1 MYKKLKLVESA
12 KLNEKLNFYEK
23 NTFSKKILDAKTD
36 EDIKKI
42 VYEIKPYS
50 EPTYTRCMEILN
62 GDGSTQYKASQ
73 ISDILYQLNESEKLT
88 EDLDDEEIEDKAE
101 ENQENQEELEDTLD
115 SEEDQ
120 EENPVEEESELDKEL
135 NELRDI
141 LVDLDL
147 NLYQI
152 TDKEDLNNSIY
163 IIGKVADESNDVLML
178 VDTKPEEVNSE
189 EIPDEE
195 PIINNVDIDDNINEA
210 EDNSNDLEKAK
221 KIIEN
226 CGFTIQDENV
236 AYTRNETG
244 WEIQQYTPEGE
255 DWFVDIIVNNDVNK
269 LIDEISSY
277 AENFDIDEEVELYV
291 DMRGQRGIPSSISA
305 LVEDAKWKKDQLTNL
320 ANELQKLK
328 SGNINESAE
337 VVSVLRNPENSN
349 ERVEINKLPNGK
361 YQTLYYSDEK
371 SFSGAQSQFD
381 DLDSAIKQVQKLRP
395 SYKLDE
401 IDNNTY
407 NDEDEAAYYRY
418 KELYANSNLA
428 RHKEAMEKAAKACK
442 EKGIKL
448 REAEEID
455 LENDEESEEDEH
467 KTELEQRFD
476 FVKLPNSFEEV
487 NKLNPRYGEELTPDH
502 EAVVEYLM
510 NCLIEMNPEAAEE
523 LQKEEEPEETPIEEP
538 DYDVDLGIDIEGEE
552 DLDSEDQY

>member
-1 MYKKLKLVESA
+1 MYKKLKLVESENK
-12 KLNEKLNFYEK
+12 KLKE
-23 NTFSKKILDAKTD
+23 
-36 EDIKKI
+36 
-42 VYEIKPYS
+42 
-50 EPTYTRCMEILN
+50 
-62 GDGSTQYKASQ
+62 GSTEEYWDATEIARDGFMSLMKFNFGTDSKGNNYIITVDANDVKRFSAT
-73 ISDILYQLNESEKLT
+73 SDDEAIEIYNKFKENWDNSDHADLTMDVKPIAPRNESAKLT
-88 EDLDDEEIEDKAE
+88 EADDDIEDLKDKAE
-101 ENQENQEELEDTLD
+101 EDLENQEELEDTVD

-120 EENPVEEESELDKEL
+120 EENPIEEESELDKEL

-163 IIGKVADESNDVLML
+163 IIGKVAEDSDDVLML

-189 EIPDEE
+189 EIPEEE
-195 PIINNVDIDDNINEA
+195 PIIDNIDTDNIDTDNINEA

-226 CGFTIQDENV
+226 CGFTIQDEDVNFSG
-236 AYTRNETG
+236 NETG

-277 AENFDIDEEVELYV
+277 AENFDVDEEVEPYIE
-291 DMRGQRGIPSSISA
+291 MRGQRGVPSSISD
-305 LVEDAKWKKDQLTNL
+305 LIKDAEWKKDQLINL
-320 ANELQKLK
+320 SNELQKLK

-337 VVSVLRNPENSN
+337 LAKVLRNPENSN

-381 DLDSAIKQVQKLRP
+381 DLDSAIKQAQKLRP
-395 SYKLDE
+395 TYKLE
-401 IDNNTY
+401 
-407 NDEDEAAYYRY
+407 
-418 KELYANSNLA
+418 
-428 RHKEAMEKAAKACK
+428 
-442 EKGIKL
+442 
-448 REAEEID
+448 EAEEID
-455 LENDEESEEDEH
+455 LENNEETEEDEH

-476 FVKLPNSFEEV
+476 FVKLPNTFDEV

-502 EAVVEYLM
+502 EAIVEYLM
-510 NCLIEMNPEAAEE
+510 NCLIEINPEAAEE
-523 LQKEEEPEETPIEEP
+523 LQNNEEPEETPIEP
-538 DYDVDLGIDIEGEE
+538 DEDIDLDIDINGEE
-552 DLDSEDQY
+552 DLENED